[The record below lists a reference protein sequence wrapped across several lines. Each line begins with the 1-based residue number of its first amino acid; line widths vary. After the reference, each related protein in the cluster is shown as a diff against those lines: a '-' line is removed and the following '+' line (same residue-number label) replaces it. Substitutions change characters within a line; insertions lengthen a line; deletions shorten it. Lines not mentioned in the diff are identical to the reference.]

1 MSIWTR
7 IAEAVSA
14 IGDSVGSFLQKLARP
29 RASAPEKSIAFT
41 IGMIALGAKMAK
53 ADGVVTKAEVEAFRQ
68 VFHVPER
75 DLAGV
80 ARVFNL
86 AKQDVA
92 GYDSYARQIARLFK
106 PGSPILEDVLDGLFH
121 IAKADNSVHPAE
133 LKFLFSVAAIFGFDD
148 LAFQRIKSRHVKGNI
163 DDPYLVLG
171 LERDASPEIIKQR
184 YRKLVRD
191 NHPDRHIAAG
201 LPEEMVAIATER
213 LQRINEAYD
222 RIMKAQAA

>member
-14 IGDSVGSFLQKLARP
+14 IGDSLGSFLQKLARP

-68 VFHVPER
+68 VFHIPER

-133 LKFLFSVAAIFGFDD
+133 
-148 LAFQRIKSRHVKGNI
+148 
-163 DDPYLVLG
+163 
-171 LERDASPEIIKQR
+171 
-184 YRKLVRD
+184 
-191 NHPDRHIAAG
+191 
-201 LPEEMVAIATER
+201 
-213 LQRINEAYD
+213 
-222 RIMKAQAA
+222 